1 MVVFGWVV
9 LVLMRISVEAL
20 EQVKVVEQWL

>member
-1 MVVFGWVV
+1 MVAFGWVV